1 MKPHAWDMHLW
12 VEGCKPSSPW
22 LHSVCNTLQVRPG
35 AGRKRPRNR
44 GGYAEKMKQNLH
56 RLQEERDADHSA
68 LRTAVQLSG
77 HLVLGGA
84 AAHTSSA
91 SSHGKGVSETDD
103 VKGKGK
109 GKGRK
114 GKKGKK

>member
-1 MKPHAWDMHLW
+1 MKPYAWDMHLW

-56 RLQEERDADHSA
+56 RLQEERDADH
-68 LRTAVQLSG
+68 
-77 HLVLGGA
+77 LVLGGA

-103 VKGKGK
+103 AKGKGK